1 MVQDTQRTHPQK
13 NSEWYN
19 YKQIMSLETK
29 KVRVSKLEEQDNSDD
44 LRSTTPAQR
53 LEMMW
58 QLTMDAWAFK
68 GEPIAEL
75 RLPRHIVR
83 VLRRES

>member
-1 MVQDTQRTHPQK
+1 MTL
-13 NSEWYN
+13 
-19 YKQIMSLETK
+19 IMPLESR
-29 KVRVSKLEEQDNSDD
+29 KVRVLKLQEQDEYDD
-44 LRSTTPAQR
+44 LRSATPAQR

-58 QLTMDAWAFK
+58 QLAVDAWAFK
-68 GEPIAEL
+68 GEPVDEL

>member
-1 MVQDTQRTHPQK
+1 MP
-13 NSEWYN
+13 
-19 YKQIMSLETK
+19 LETK
-29 KVRVSKLEEQDNSDD
+29 KVRVSKLEEQDETDD
-44 LRSTTPAQR
+44 LRSTTPAER

-58 QLTMDAWAFK
+58 QLAIDAWAFK

>member
-1 MVQDTQRTHPQK
+1 
-13 NSEWYN
+13 
-19 YKQIMSLETK
+19 MSLETK
-29 KVRVSKLEEQDNSDD
+29 KVRISKLEEQDSIDD

-68 GEPIAEL
+68 GEPVDGS
-75 RLPRHIVR
+75 RLVRDVVR
-83 VLRRES
+83 VIRLDQK

>member
-1 MVQDTQRTHPQK
+1 
-13 NSEWYN
+13 
-19 YKQIMSLETK
+19 MSLETK

-68 GEPIAEL
+68 GEPIAEFQNDV
-75 RLPRHIVR
+75 VR
-83 VLRRES
+83 VIRLNQK

>member
-1 MVQDTQRTHPQK
+1 
-13 NSEWYN
+13 
-19 YKQIMSLETK
+19 MSLETK

-75 RLPRHIVR
+75 RLPRHIIR
-83 VLRRES
+83 VLRRER

>member
-1 MVQDTQRTHPQK
+1 MP
-13 NSEWYN
+13 
-19 YKQIMSLETK
+19 LETK
-29 KVRVSKLEEQDNSDD
+29 KVRVSKLEEQDETDD
-44 LRSTTPAQR
+44 LRSTTPAER

-75 RLPRHIVR
+75 RLPRHIIR

>member
-1 MVQDTQRTHPQK
+1 MPLTTPK
-13 NSEWYN
+13 
-19 YKQIMSLETK
+19 L
-29 KVRVSKLEEQDNSDD
+29 RVSKLEEQDRDD
-44 LRSTTPAQR
+44 ELRLTTPAQR

-58 QLTMDAWAFK
+58 QLALDAWAFK

-75 RLPRHIVR
+75 RLPRHIIR

>member
-1 MVQDTQRTHPQK
+1 VCVGTADGIIKPEIMPLEAQEVRIFRLQD
-13 NSEWYN
+13 
-19 YKQIMSLETK
+19 
-29 KVRVSKLEEQDNSDD
+29 QDKYDD
-44 LRSTTPAQR
+44 LLLTTPAQR

-58 QLTMDAWAFK
+58 QLTLDAWAFK
-68 GEPIAEL
+68 GEPIVEL